1 MTKYTFKTIVAPE
14 AVRAEFT
21 ALRDQLNS
29 SDKELMQAFWNIAVD
44 RLDDIKKEVEMLQA
58 STAQARAE
66 KQEIKAAAKLKK
78 APKAKK
84 EKKVTKVAAKK
95 APKKKA
101 EKASKVTKVVDD
113 EDGLEC
119 VVVDCSRWVKE
130 LSIS

>member
-29 SDKELMQAFWNIAVD
+29 SDKELMQAFWNIAID

-101 EKASKVTKVVDD
+101 VKADKVTKVVDD

-119 VVVDCSRWVKE
+119 VVVDASR
-130 LSIS
+130 

>member
-29 SDKELMQAFWNIAVD
+29 SDKELMQAFWNIAID

-113 EDGLEC
+113 DGDIET
-119 VVVDCSRWVKE
+119 VVVDCSR
-130 LSIS
+130 

>member
-1 MTKYTFKTIVAPE
+1 
-14 AVRAEFT
+14 
-21 ALRDQLNS
+21 
-29 SDKELMQAFWNIAVD
+29 MQAFWNIAID

-113 EDGLEC
+113 DGDIET
-119 VVVDCSRWVKE
+119 VVVDCSR
-130 LSIS
+130 

>member
-29 SDKELMQAFWNIAVD
+29 SDKELMQAFWNIAID

-119 VVVDCSRWVKE
+119 VVVDGTR
-130 LSIS
+130 

>member
-29 SDKELMQAFWNIAVD
+29 SDKELMQAFWNLGVD

-101 EKASKVTKVVDD
+101 EKASKVTKVIDD
-113 EDGLEC
+113 DDGLEC
-119 VVVDCSRWVKE
+119 VVVDGTR
-130 LSIS
+130 

>member
-1 MTKYTFKTIVAPE
+1 MQNKTTNRYTFKTIVAPE

-44 RLDDIKKEVEMLQA
+44 RLDDIKREVEMLQA

-66 KQEIKAAAKLKK
+66 KQEIKAAAKLKEK

-84 EKKVTKVAAKK
+84 EKKEKIAAKK
-95 APKKKA
+95 APKKKVV
-101 EKASKVTKVVDD
+101 KASKVTKVVDD
-113 EDGLEC
+113 EDDLEC
-119 VVVDCSRWVKE
+119 VVVDATR
-130 LSIS
+130 

>member
-1 MTKYTFKTIVAPE
+1 MQNKTANRYTFKTIVAPE

-29 SDKELMQAFWNIAVD
+29 SDKELMQAFWNIAID
-44 RLDDIKKEVEMLQA
+44 RLDDIKREVEMLQA
-58 STAQARAE
+58 ESAQARAE

-119 VVVDCSRWVKE
+119 VVVDGTR
-130 LSIS
+130 

>member
-21 ALRDQLNS
+21 QLRDQLNS
-29 SDKELMQAFWNIAVD
+29 SDKELMQAFWNIGVD

-119 VVVDCSRWVKE
+119 VVVDATR
-130 LSIS
+130 

>member
-29 SDKELMQAFWNIAVD
+29 SDKELMQAFWNIAID

-84 EKKVTKVAAKK
+84 EKKITKVAAKK

-119 VVVDCSRWVKE
+119 VVVDATR
-130 LSIS
+130 